1 VDVLLPAEAVL
12 LVKVGERVKGG
23 ESVLAAMG
31 EVQMAFAAPA
41 TESELGAGVLPDTT
55 LGEAS

>member
-1 VDVLLPAEAVL
+1 VDVLLPAAAVV

-31 EVQMAFAAPA
+31 QVEMAFAEPA
-41 TESELGAGVLPDTT
+41 VESELGASPLPDTT
-55 LGEAS
+55 YGVAE

>member
-1 VDVLLPAEAVL
+1 
-12 LVKVGERVKGG
+12 VKGG

-41 TESELGAGVLPDTT
+41 IESELGASALPDTT
-55 LGEAS
+55 YGAAE